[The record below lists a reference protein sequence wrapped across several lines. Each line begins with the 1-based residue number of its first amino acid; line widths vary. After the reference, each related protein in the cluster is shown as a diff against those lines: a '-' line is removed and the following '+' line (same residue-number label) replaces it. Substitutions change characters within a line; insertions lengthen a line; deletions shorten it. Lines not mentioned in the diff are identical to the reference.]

1 MYFSVTIEINITD
14 AEVRLADIRD
24 TTVVSPDNINFP
36 RSVPKKWTNK
46 QHLNTLSFSLGA
58 IYKVYATIPEFGKY
72 EVKSEGKEDK
82 PLSHFVTKF
91 AYGIILGTMR
101 ALFKRGKI

>member
-14 AEVRLADIRD
+14 AHVRLTDDI
-24 TTVVSPDNINFP
+24 TTVATPDNISSP
-36 RSVPKKWTNK
+36 KSVPKKWTNERL
-46 QHLNTLSFSLGA
+46 LNKLIFSLGA
-58 IYKVYATIPEFGKY
+58 IYKVYAPIPEFGKY
-72 EVKSEGKEDK
+72 EVKSEGRENET
-82 PLSHFVTKF
+82 LSHFVTKF

>member
-1 MYFSVTIEINITD
+1 M
-14 AEVRLADIRD
+14 
-24 TTVVSPDNINFP
+24 
-36 RSVPKKWTNK
+36 PKKWTNK

-72 EVKSEGKEDK
+72 EGKENK